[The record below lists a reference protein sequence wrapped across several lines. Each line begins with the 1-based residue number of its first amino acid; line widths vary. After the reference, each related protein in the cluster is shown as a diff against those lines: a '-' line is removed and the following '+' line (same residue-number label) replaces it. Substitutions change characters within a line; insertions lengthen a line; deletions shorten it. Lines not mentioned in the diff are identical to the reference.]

1 MDVAVITGLV
11 KLVGDGLFAVIITLL
26 YIMDKKKRDKEY
38 KQEREILQ
46 NDYETMKKNRE
57 EEYKTISENY
67 NNMVMDIINGI
78 NAHYLTPEEGKSI
91 AQVEK
96 QINDTVKIMLKDTN
110 ASRVGIVKYHNGM
123 KDMTGTSFLK
133 MSMTNE
139 AVKIGVTPLM
149 PDFQNHF
156 RSLLAYWCH
165 EIDINEE
172 CVIADTRD
180 LIDEDATMYEYLTTR
195 NIEASYGMALK
206 DTRGNI
212 IGFICVEY
220 LDKYDFKENIV
231 KEVIKS
237 NKIKLETLIDLNGG
251 VNYELQ

>member
-1 MDVAVITGLV
+1 MDMAVITGLV

-78 NAHYLTPEEGKSI
+78 NAHHLTPEEGKSI

-110 ASRVGIVKYHNGM
+110 ASRVGIV
-123 KDMTGTSFLK
+123 
-133 MSMTNE
+133 
-139 AVKIGVTPLM
+139 
-149 PDFQNHF
+149 
-156 RSLLAYWCH
+156 
-165 EIDINEE
+165 
-172 CVIADTRD
+172 
-180 LIDEDATMYEYLTTR
+180 
-195 NIEASYGMALK
+195 
-206 DTRGNI
+206 
-212 IGFICVEY
+212 
-220 LDKYDFKENIV
+220 
-231 KEVIKS
+231 
-237 NKIKLETLIDLNGG
+237 
-251 VNYELQ
+251 

>member
-1 MDVAVITGLV
+1 MDMAVITALV
-11 KLVGDGLFAVIITLL
+11 KLVGDGLFAVLIAIL
-26 YIMDKKKRDKEY
+26 YIVDKKKRDKEH
-38 KQEREILQ
+38 KQEREILHK
-46 NDYETMKKNRE
+46 DYETMKKSRE
-57 EEYKTISENY
+57 EEYQNISKNY
-67 NNMVMDIINGI
+67 NNMVKDIIKGI
-78 NAHYLTPEEGKSI
+78 NTHHLTPEEGKSI

-96 QINDTVKIMLKDTN
+96 QINDTVKVMLKDTN
-110 ASRVGIVKYHNGM
+110 ASRVGIVKYHNGI

-172 CVIADTRD
+172 CVIASTKD

-195 NIEASYGMALK
+195 NVEASYGVALK

-220 LDKYDFKENIV
+220 LDKYDFKEDV
-231 KEVIKS
+231 VREVIKS
-237 NKIKLETLIDLNGG
+237 NKTKLEILIGLNGG

>member
-1 MDVAVITGLV
+1 
-11 KLVGDGLFAVIITLL
+11 
-26 YIMDKKKRDKEY
+26 
-38 KQEREILQ
+38 
-46 NDYETMKKNRE
+46 
-57 EEYKTISENY
+57 
-67 NNMVMDIINGI
+67 
-78 NAHYLTPEEGKSI
+78 
-91 AQVEK
+91 
-96 QINDTVKIMLKDTN
+96 
-110 ASRVGIVKYHNGM
+110 
-123 KDMTGTSFLK
+123 
-133 MSMTNE
+133 MTNE

-220 LDKYDFKENIV
+220 LDKYDFKEDIV